1 MSFNTSS
8 MKKIFAFLL
17 FGCLYASSFGQV
29 FTKDTI
35 APNTK
40 YSIGFYPSLYYYDW
54 KVENEEFEFAR
65 FFSLGFRPAFTYK
78 ITHNIFMSTIMHYE
92 FNASN
97 FYTKD
102 SFIEIGIAARYV
114 LPYTINVRA
123 LKKLHFY
130 FEAQYHRTNYRLL
143 PYTVKIFEF
152 NDIVI
157 KEDFIISDGLQ
168 YNKLVIPLGIT
179 VPFTKRLYLDINWQY
194 WHFISGKSFNG
205 FMGGVYYNF

>member
-8 MKKIFAFLL
+8 MKKIFAFLSL
-17 FGCLYASSFGQV
+17 VCLSTTIFSQV

-157 KEDFIISDGLQ
+157 KEDFEISNRLQ

-179 VPFTKRLYLDINWQY
+179 VPFTKRLYLDINW
-194 WHFISGKSFNG
+194 HTSLFFNNYKKTD